1 MQNPYADVVQPDQ
14 NVTVYA
20 DIFDLNSGV
29 KNASLSY
36 RYSQNNGL
44 TWSSWT
50 NTTMNLETRN
60 TFKGFIPSFPYGTLV
75 QYMILAEDNSNNIA
89 TNDNM
94 GQYYIYTVIPENTS
108 ITTLTL
114 LMSLVTVATIL
125 TRRKIKK
132 RT

>member
-1 MQNPYADVVQPDQ
+1 MNP
-14 NVTVYA
+14 
-20 DIFDLNSGV
+20 
-29 KNASLSY
+29 
-36 RYSQNNGL
+36 
-44 TWSSWT
+44 
-50 NTTMNLETRN
+50 ETRN

-94 GQYYIYTVIPENTS
+94 GQYYIYTVIPENPS